1 MSGQLRGK
9 SVRDHRSK
17 IVEPAQVPAVLE
29 RYRQEGLKIVSLNGS
44 FDLLHAGHL
53 EMVKQA
59 KQQGDILV
67 VALNTDESIRRYKS
81 AQRPI
86 VPLLYRMEL
95 MAALEGVDLVTYF
108 SELNPIEILKLIRPD
123 VHVNGAEYGADC
135 VEAPILKELNARLH
149 LVERIPGLATS
160 AIITKIKSLCD

>member
-53 EMVKQA
+53 EMVTQA

>member
-81 AQRPI
+81 AERPI

-123 VHVNGAEYGADC
+123 VHVNGAEYGIDC